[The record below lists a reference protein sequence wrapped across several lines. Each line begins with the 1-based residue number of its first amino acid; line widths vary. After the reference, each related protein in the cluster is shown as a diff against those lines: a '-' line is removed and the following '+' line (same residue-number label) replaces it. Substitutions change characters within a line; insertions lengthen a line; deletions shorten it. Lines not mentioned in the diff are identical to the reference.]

1 MNFYSL
7 FYTYFIKKILIQ
19 LFLIYFWYHFGMK
32 CPYCNSKI
40 LYKLGTGQLKC
51 STCRRKFSPK
61 KIQRDMN
68 TIECFCENLTAKQCA
83 KELNLNYIT
92 VKKRYED
99 FRKLIA
105 QYLENNYIGK
115 EIVEYDEYIYL
126 EKSKKK
132 VDENIF
138 DAQNFLTFCF
148 DDKVFNLPM
157 TDLSQYKRE
166 FLDDG
171 LDKAYF
177 REFSKSM
184 MLNKIAK
191 IQKLDNTITKFW
203 LYFEKEILKYKG
215 IKKESFFYYLKEIEF
230 KFNYTQKEQKEIL
243 IKLYM

>member
-1 MNFYSL
+1 MAIM
-7 FYTYFIKKILIQ
+7 T
-19 LFLIYFWYHFGMK
+19 

-40 LYKLGTGQLKC
+40 LYKLSSGQLKC
-51 STCRRKFSPK
+51 SGCKRKFSAK
-61 KIQRDMN
+61 KLQRDRDV
-68 TIECFCENLTAKQCA
+68 ISLFCQDCTAKESAQ
-83 KELNLNYIT
+83 KLQLNYIT

-99 FRKLIA
+99 FRRLIA
-105 QYLENNYIGK
+105 QYLEDNYIGK

-126 EKSKKK
+126 EKSKKR

-177 REFSKSM
+177 KEFSKSM

-203 LYFEKEILKYKG
+203 LYFEKSILKYKG
-215 IKKESFFYYLKEIEF
+215 IKKENFFYYLKEIEF
-230 KFNYTQKEQKEIL
+230 KFNYTKEEQKSIL
-243 IKLYM
+243 EKLYM